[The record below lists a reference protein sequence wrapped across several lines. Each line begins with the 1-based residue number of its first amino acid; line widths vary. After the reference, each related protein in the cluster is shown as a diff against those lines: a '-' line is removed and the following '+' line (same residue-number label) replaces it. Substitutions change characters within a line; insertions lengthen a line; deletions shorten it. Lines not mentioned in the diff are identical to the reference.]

1 MKKFDLWLILLSLA
15 VPAGAAP
22 LVAGTAE
29 EVVTRLQR
37 SIDRASEKGQFRQVQ
52 TLRLELAQHYTASG
66 AFALSARQYE
76 LLLASRPS
84 KRDRVEHSIALGKMR
99 DADRNYSGA
108 IAAYQDAL
116 HDDPKSWDG
125 NLYLAK
131 AYDHAELNSKS
142 IEVYKRCI
150 ALKPSQAEPYRGIAN
165 VYRQLGF
172 LSKAIQN
179 YQKSL
184 ALEKKPEIYLE
195 LSDTYARQGD
205 IQRARE
211 ILQEAKA
218 GLPRAEYDV
227 RLGHL
232 YARHGAMKKA
242 CRAWEEALDQ
252 DTRRD
257 DVRLQLA
264 LAYDQLSRPADSD
277 RVFRRLLADYPRSP
291 LVHFSRAWV
300 LYARGDREGARQEVI
315 QVEQLGPTAV
325 VKHYNEK
332 LLALLKSLS

>member
-184 ALEKKPEIYLE
+184 ALEE
-195 LSDTYARQGD
+195 S
-205 IQRARE
+205 
-211 ILQEAKA
+211 
-218 GLPRAEYDV
+218 
-227 RLGHL
+227 
-232 YARHGAMKKA
+232 
-242 CRAWEEALDQ
+242 
-252 DTRRD
+252 
-257 DVRLQLA
+257 
-264 LAYDQLSRPADSD
+264 
-277 RVFRRLLADYPRSP
+277 
-291 LVHFSRAWV
+291 
-300 LYARGDREGARQEVI
+300 
-315 QVEQLGPTAV
+315 
-325 VKHYNEK
+325 
-332 LLALLKSLS
+332 